1 MGRMNVCEMKF
12 SKVYPM
18 LIWKAMKKGKTRE
31 DVLCV
36 TEWLTGYSAEQIDHS
51 IVDTELLYGD
61 FFRNAPH
68 WNERADH
75 IRGAS
80 AAFGSIPLRT
90 RRSSACGSWTSWW
103 MSSPRERRWRRSFD
117 ENLRI

>member
-75 IRGAS
+75 IRG
-80 AAFGSIPLRT
+80 SI
-90 RRSSACGSWTSWW
+90 CGVRLDTIED
-103 MSSPRERRWRRSFD
+103 PTLKRVRQLDKLVD
-117 ENLRI
+117 ELSKGKAMEKILQ